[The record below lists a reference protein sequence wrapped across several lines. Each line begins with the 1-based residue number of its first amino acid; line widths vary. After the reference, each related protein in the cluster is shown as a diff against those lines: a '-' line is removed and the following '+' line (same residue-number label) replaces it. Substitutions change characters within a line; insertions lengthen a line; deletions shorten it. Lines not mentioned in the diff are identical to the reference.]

1 MKRIFF
7 VCLLITVFLISCK
20 SVPTVEKT
28 ADVEKVSSEFS
39 TVTGKDWKL
48 IEVRIRNVDT
58 GFNRSSLSRSE
69 NIEYFTVNFNSEMI
83 SGAGAPNRYSAPYKL
98 GEGKSISISI
108 VRATLMATLF
118 ETGKLREHDF
128 FGYIQNTSSWNIVN
142 NNLVLSSKAE
152 NGNEV
157 VMVFSL

>member
-1 MKRIFF
+1 MKKVFF
-7 VCLLITVFLISCK
+7 VCLLITAFLISCK
-20 SVPTVEKT
+20 SVPKAEKTPVVEK
-28 ADVEKVSSEFS
+28 ASSEFS
-39 TVTGKDWKL
+39 NVTGKDWKL
-48 IEVRIRNVDT
+48 IEVRIKNADT
-58 GFNRSSLSRSE
+58 GFNRSSLARSE

-98 GEGKSISISI
+98 GEGKDISISI

-128 FGYIQNTSSWNIVN
+128 FGYIQNTYSWNLVN
-142 NNLVLSSKAE
+142 NNLVFSSKAE

>member
-20 SVPTVEKT
+20 SVPIVEKNPEG
-28 ADVEKVSSEFS
+28 EKASSEFS
-39 TVTGKDWKL
+39 NVTGKDWKL
-48 IEVRIRNVDT
+48 IEVRIKNVDT
-58 GFNRSSLSRSE
+58 GFNRSSLTRSE

-83 SGAGAPNRYSAPYKL
+83 SGVGAPNRYSAPYKL
-98 GEGKSISISI
+98 GDGKNISFLM
-108 VRATLMATLF
+108 VRATLMANLF
-118 ETGKLREHDF
+118 ESGKLREHDF
-128 FGYIQNTSSWNIVN
+128 FGYIQNTYSWNVVN

>member
-1 MKRIFF
+1 MKKIFF
-7 VCLLITVFLISCK
+7 ACILITAFLISCK
-20 SVPTVEKT
+20 SAPAVEKT
-28 ADVEKVSSEFS
+28 PVVEQTPSDFS
-39 TVTGKDWKL
+39 NVTGKDWKL
-48 IEVRIRNVDT
+48 IEVRIKNADT
-58 GFNRSSLSRSE
+58 GFNRSSLVRSE

-98 GEGKSISISI
+98 GESKNISFST

-128 FGYIQNTSSWNIVN
+128 FGYIQNTYSWNIVN

>member
-1 MKRIFF
+1 MKKVFF
-7 VCLLITVFLISCK
+7 VCLLITAFLISCK
-20 SVPTVEKT
+20 SVPKVEKT
-28 ADVEKVSSEFS
+28 PVVEQASSAFS
-39 TVTGKDWKL
+39 NVTGKDWKL
-48 IEVRIRNVDT
+48 IEVRIKNVDT
-58 GFNRSSLSRSE
+58 GFNRSSLVRGE

-98 GEGKSISISI
+98 GEGKDISISV

-118 ETGKLREHDF
+118 ESGKLREHDF
-128 FGYIQNTSSWNIVN
+128 FGYIQNTYNWNIDN